1 MSAEITFLKECIEKM
16 DMHHQLEVLKLLK
29 NMPTA
34 PINEN
39 QNGTFVNLTILLDKD
54 IQVLKEYVEYVNDQ
68 QQTLIDIENKKIS
81 IQNKFFKDNKDN
93 FINESNGGS

>member
-1 MSAEITFLKECIEKM
+1 MTAEIQSLKESIEKM
-16 DMHHQLEVLKLLK
+16 DMHHQLEVLKLFK

-54 IQVLKEYVEYVNDQ
+54 IAILKEYVEYVNDQ
-68 QQTLIDIENKKIS
+68 QQTLIDIENKKRS
-81 IQNKFFKDNKDN
+81 IQNKFFKDNKDI
-93 FINESNGGS
+93 FINQSDGGS